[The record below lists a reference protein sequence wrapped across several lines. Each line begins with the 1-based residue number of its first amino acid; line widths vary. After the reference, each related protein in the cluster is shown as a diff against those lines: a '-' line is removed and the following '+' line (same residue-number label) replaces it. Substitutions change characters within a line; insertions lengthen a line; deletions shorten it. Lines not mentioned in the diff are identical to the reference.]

1 MNQINIYKFSKK
13 IIYIYINKQ
22 PISYFME
29 FIFSLVIILYALLE
43 KKMVACMH
51 GWGGQAVNM
60 RYVEESHA

>member
-13 IIYIYINKQ
+13 NYIYINKQ

-43 KKMVACMH
+43 KKNGGMH
-51 GWGGQAVNM
+51 AWMGRAG
-60 RYVEESHA
+60 S